1 MPRRSS
7 PLDPGGGPLERMA
20 LDLRRLRD
28 SAPADRPLKVDEVAD
43 QEGVRTSRAAIYAA
57 LSAKRLVSREALH
70 AMVKAWAPGGL
81 NDLPQWM
88 RRRRECED
96 ELAQGQAVLVPPP
109 LRDPHVPRDDRVIP
123 FGVDLMTPVSAPKSE
138 LIRDEMRRLWIAV
151 GRPSL
156 RSLARRAKNAVSP
169 ATLSNALSGKTLPS
183 QRTLEAFLVGVGA
196 DEETSRTLLRELDRI
211 NGVGSLV
218 WRDGTLVNMDHDW

>member
-1 MPRRSS
+1 
-7 PLDPGGGPLERMA
+7 MA

-28 SAPADRPLKVDEVAD
+28 SAPAGRPLKVDEVAD
-43 QEGVRTSRAAIYAA
+43 QEGEQTSRAAIYAA

-70 AMVKAWAPGGL
+70 AMVRAWAPGGL

-88 RRRRECED
+88 RRRRECEND
-96 ELAQGQAVLVPPP
+96 LAQRQAVLASPS
-109 LRDPHVPRDDRVIP
+109 LEDPRAPRDDGHIVP
-123 FGVDLMTPVSAPKSE
+123 FGVNLMAPASAPKFE
-138 LIRDEMRRLWIAV
+138 PIRDEMRRLWTAA

-156 RSLARRAKNAVSP
+156 RSMARRAKNAVSP
-169 ATLSNALSGKTLPS
+169 ATLSNALAGKTLPS

-196 DEETSRTLLRELDRI
+196 DEETSRTLLSELDRI

-218 WRDGTLVNMDHDW
+218 WRDDGTVLNMDHGW